1 MLQEL
6 LPKNSFLFVK
16 HSDRILN
23 AGNFKKH
30 CKAEMMTES
39 RVVITGKQIG
49 LTDNRSK
56 TKSIEE
62 KMNTLSESCI

>member
-1 MLQEL
+1 
-6 LPKNSFLFVK
+6 
-16 HSDRILN
+16 
-23 AGNFKKH
+23 
-30 CKAEMMTES
+30 MMTES

-62 KMNTLSESCI
+62 KMNTLSESCILFVNLNQTSTKPG